1 MTGTTHHKNKKG
13 AAGLLSRT
21 GKTVKPFLVGGNASG
36 FTLIE
41 VMIALVILSVGILG
55 AASMQISAIK
65 GNGMANKITEA
76 SMVASDRA
84 ERLLALNFSSS
95 DLKDGSE
102 TVEGFGVSWVV
113 ASPTTDSRDITVT
126 VAWKEGDKDH
136 TFDYRFMKA
145 KGI

>member
-1 MTGTTHHKNKKG
+1 MTGTTRYKENKDTP
-13 AAGLLSRT
+13 GLLSRI
-21 GKTVKPFLVGGNASG
+21 GETVKPFLVGGNASG

-55 AASMQISAIK
+55 AASMQISAIT

-84 ERLLALNFSSS
+84 ERLLALKFSSS
-95 DLKDGSE
+95 DLKDGSD
-102 TVEGFGVSWVV
+102 TVDGFGVSWVV
-113 ASPTTDSRDITVT
+113 TSPTTDSRDITVT

-136 TFDYRFMKA
+136 SYDYRFMKVR
-145 KGI
+145 GI